1 MRSTFLT
8 LSILLILILFILK
21 SFFKATPG
29 WAEPKECIDA
39 TSIMAFAYM
48 LFHHGHYYRAIME
61 YERFTYF
68 FPQHPCIPK
77 VRFNTARSMK
87 LAGYY
92 TSALEIFTSLAKEY
106 EGINPGIEASF
117 QKAEVFYLMHDY
129 QSALNQ
135 YAEFLSHY
143 SQHQL
148 AEKAKSAIE
157 KIGKHSPR
165 RPQRTQR

>member
-1 MRSTFLT
+1 MRSTPFILGM
-8 LSILLILILFILK
+8 LLIIIIFSLNSIL
-21 SFFKATPG
+21 KANPS
-29 WAEPKECIDA
+29 WAEPREYIDD
-39 TSIMAFAYM
+39 TSIIAFADN

-68 FPQHPCIPK
+68 FPKHPCTPRA
-77 VRFNTARSMK
+77 RFNIAYSMK
-87 LAGYY
+87 IAGDYN
-92 TSALEIFTSLAKEY
+92 SALEVLTSLIKEF
-106 EGINPGIEASF
+106 EESDFAIEASF

-143 SQHQL
+143 SQHHL

-157 KIGKHSPR
+157 KMGKGGNENKKPF
-165 RPQRTQR
+165 